1 MAGGVPPAPPPA
13 DFLLQPAGEDA
24 MASITEIARD
34 FTDMLR
40 QGQFVAARERFWAAD
55 VRSIDPHDLPGGISA
70 EVSGIDAAR
79 AKAAHWFGSRRIHDL
94 SIDGPFVTGNQFA
107 LFLDMMIAGQPSRP
121 DQPFT
126 EIAVFTVR
134 DGQISEERY
143 FYD

>member
-1 MAGGVPPAPPPA
+1 MAN
-13 DFLLQPAGEDA
+13 
-24 MASITEIARD
+24 ITEVARD

-55 VRSIDPHDLPGGISA
+55 VRSIDPHDLPHGIAA

-79 AKAAHWFGSRRIHDL
+79 AKTAQWFGSRRIHDL

-107 LFLDMMIAGQPSRP
+107 LFLDMMIANQPSGT

-126 EIAVFTVR
+126 EIAIFTVR
-134 DGQISEERY
+134 DGEISEERY

>member
-1 MAGGVPPAPPPA
+1 MANVH
-13 DFLLQPAGEDA
+13 DV
-24 MASITEIARD
+24 ARD

-55 VRSIDPHDLPGGISA
+55 VRCIEPHDLPDGIAA
-70 EVSGIDAAR
+70 EVSGIEAAR
-79 AKAAHWFGSRRIHDL
+79 AKTARWLASRHIHDL

-107 LFLDMMIAGQPSRP
+107 LFLDMMIGGQPSGA

-126 EIAVFTVR
+126 EIAIFTVR

>member
-1 MAGGVPPAPPPA
+1 MATIQDVA
-13 DFLLQPAGEDA
+13 Q
-24 MASITEIARD
+24 D

-40 QGQFVAARERFWAAD
+40 QGRFVAARERFWASD
-55 VRSIDPHDLPGGISA
+55 VRSIEPRDLPDGIAA
-70 EVSGIDAAR
+70 EVSGIEAAR
-79 AKAAHWFGSRRIHDL
+79 AKTVRWFGSRHIHDL

-107 LFLDMMIAGQPSRP
+107 LFLDMMIAGRPSEA

>member
-1 MAGGVPPAPPPA
+1 MANVH
-13 DFLLQPAGEDA
+13 EV
-24 MASITEIARD
+24 ARD

-55 VRSIDPHDLPGGISA
+55 VRSIEPHDLPDGIAA

-79 AKAAHWFGSRRIHDL
+79 AKTIRWFGSRHVHDL

-107 LFLDMMIAGQPSRP
+107 LFLDMMIAGQLSGA
-121 DQPFT
+121 DQPFA
-126 EIAVFTVR
+126 EIAIFTVR